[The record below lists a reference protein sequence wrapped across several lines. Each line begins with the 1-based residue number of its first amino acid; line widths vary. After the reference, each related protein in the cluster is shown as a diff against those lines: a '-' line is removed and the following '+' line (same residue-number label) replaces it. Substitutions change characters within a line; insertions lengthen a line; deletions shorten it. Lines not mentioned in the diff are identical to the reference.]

1 MSHEI
6 GNVRGQSRASGR
18 RERRAA
24 GLELRQRALRSRV
37 GPGSSWHRPA
47 AAPLA
52 AAGRGERGASRSC
65 GRSRAVLPGTG
76 RQVRAGR
83 EENLGAAVGSLS
95 PGTQTLSRQG
105 AISERGDPKLPIL
118 RQNTGRGLSVACPEG
133 PCPTAAPARPG
144 SSVLISAGG
153 STALAPTPQ
162 CDSVWAE
169 GNPKRSAFGA
179 LPKAADKHFSPFPSS
194 FLKYPSN
201 NSSLVCFFL
210 FPLLLSK
217 SRKPLARLIHVHPG

>member
-47 AAPLA
+47 AATLA

-65 GRSRAVLPGTG
+65 GRRRAVLPGTG

-83 EENLGAAVGSLS
+83 EEDLGAAVGSLS

-133 PCPTAAPARPG
+133 PCPTAAPARLG

-153 STALAPTPQ
+153 ALRSLLPLSATLCGLRGTP
-162 CDSVWAE
+162 SE
-169 GNPKRSAFGA
+169 A
-179 LPKAADKHFSPFPSS
+179 LSGHCLKLRTNTFPFSLPPS
-194 FLKYPSN
+194 
-201 NSSLVCFFL
+201 
-210 FPLLLSK
+210 
-217 SRKPLARLIHVHPG
+217 